1 MSQSMNRRTFVAGS
15 AAAAALSTTRAWA
28 QSGEIVLGATV
39 PLTGP
44 LAASGQ
50 QYHHALQLAQDDI
63 NAKGGIGGKKI
74 KIVFEDT
81 QASNS
86 IAVNAFVKLSKELNP
101 PFIFLSSYSTQNLA
115 TEPEVAKAKIPTMY
129 AGGAD
134 VIHLRKNPY
143 MFRLRPYDTVTTTAI
158 ARTVINRLKSK
169 KAGVI
174 YVQDDFGQGS
184 ATLVEGMLQKGGVEV
199 VTKEAFGARDNDMS
213 AQLLNIKN
221 KGADVIVGFTYV
233 RDGALV
239 IKGRKALGIDVP
251 MVTSGATVLPP
262 TLALL
267 DPEDL
272 TKLYAT
278 TDAFLDASQ
287 GPKVADYVKRFTDRF
302 KLKPDPFGSCYYDG
316 ALMLA
321 EIMGRVGPDREKI
334 KTELAKTKAWPGV
347 TQSYTADEFG
357 NLSHATTI
365 VQFKP
370 GTKDFALV
378 EKVALN

>member
-1 MSQSMNRRTFVAGS
+1 MSDVISRRTFVAGT
-15 AAAAALSTTRAWA
+15 AAAAALAGSRAWG
-28 QSGEIVLGATV
+28 QSGDIVLGATV

-50 QYHHALQLAQDDI
+50 QYHFALQLAQDDI
-63 NAKGGIGGKKI
+63 NAKGGIGGRKLRI
-74 KIVFEDT
+74 AFEDT

-86 IAVNAFVKLSKELNP
+86 IAVNAFIKLAKELNP

-115 TEPEVAKAKIPTMY
+115 TEPEVAKAKIPVMY

-134 VIHLRKNPY
+134 AIHLRKNPY
-143 MFRLRPYDTVTTTAI
+143 MFRLRPYDTVTTTAL

-169 KAGVI
+169 KAGII

-184 ATLVEGMLQKGGVEV
+184 ANLIEGMLKQAGIEV
-199 VTKEAFGARDNDMS
+199 VAKEAYGARDNDMS
-213 AQLLNIKN
+213 AQMLNIKN

-239 IKGRKALGIDVP
+239 IKARKALGINVP

-272 TKLYAT
+272 ENLYST

-287 GPKVADYVKRFTDRF
+287 GPKVGDYVKRFAERF

-321 EIMGRVGPDREKI
+321 EIMGRVGLDREKI
-334 KTELAKTKAWPGV
+334 KDKLAKTKAWPGV
-347 TQSYTADEFG
+347 TQSYSADEFG
-357 NLSHATTI
+357 NLSHATTV
-365 VQFKP
+365 VQFKR
-370 GTKDFALV
+370 GTKEFALV
-378 EKVALN
+378 EKMSLK